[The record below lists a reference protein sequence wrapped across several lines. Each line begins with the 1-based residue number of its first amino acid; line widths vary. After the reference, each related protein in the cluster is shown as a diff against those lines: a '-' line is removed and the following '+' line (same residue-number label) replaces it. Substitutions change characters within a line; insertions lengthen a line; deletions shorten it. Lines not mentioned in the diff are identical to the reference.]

1 MPESEAEAIW
11 STVQEFVR
19 AMQRRDPTV
28 RRWLAPQSE
37 AELLL
42 DIYGEESMLTL
53 LKDYLEKE
61 TFIFLRT
68 APLPKDRG
76 PARLAEIAWIDPGA
90 SPPTRQDRVTLQ
102 LRQVRRRW
110 LVEDLWPAPLD
121 APMTVDQ
128 ARAAWF
134 EHEDRAEPAAIFLA
148 GAAMTPPE
156 GCGELDDVETL
167 FVLGMDAHGFS
178 PREVVRAVR
187 LWRDLC
193 RAGRPLYR
201 RPAILAAAVEYT
213 FSLLGAYMG
222 NSLRRTAAYYG
233 VQPNSLGR
241 RFAMIRD
248 RLNLVCFDPRYSAF
262 EPPAE
267 LWQRWRDQGLA
278 GAPPLG
284 PLLDKFWHR
293 QQP

>member
-1 MPESEAEAIW
+1 MPESEPEALWRTI
-11 STVQEFVR
+11 QEFVR
-19 AMQRRDPTV
+19 ALQRRDPTV
-28 RRWLAPQSE
+28 RRWLAPHSE

-42 DIYGEESMLTL
+42 DIYGEEALLIL
-53 LKDYLEKE
+53 LKDYLDKE
-61 TFIFLRT
+61 SFIFLRT
-68 APLPKDRG
+68 AALPKDGG
-76 PARLAEIAWIDPGA
+76 PARLAEIAWVDPGA

-121 APMTVDQ
+121 APLTVDQ
-128 ARAAWF
+128 ARAAWT

-148 GAAMTPPE
+148 GASTIPPE

-167 FVLGMDAHGFS
+167 LVLGMDAHGFS

-193 RAGRPLYR
+193 RDGRPAYR
-201 RPAILAAAVEYT
+201 RPAILAAAVEHA
-213 FSLLGAYMG
+213 FCLLGSYYGA
-222 NSLRRTAAYYG
+222 SLRRTAAYYG
-233 VQPNSLGR
+233 VRPGGVGRHLAQIRERLG
-241 RFAMIRD
+241 
-248 RLNLVCFDPRYSAF
+248 LVCFDPRYSAF

-267 LWQRWRDQGLA
+267 LLQRWRDQGLG
-278 GAPPLG
+278 GAPPLR
-284 PLLDKFWHR
+284 PISDESCRR